1 MLAEAFPHQPPD
13 TITLMRSPQSFFGN
27 RHPQTR
33 KADAV
38 SGGSG
43 IQTVSVQAFTVL
55 EYPLEVDPAR

>member
-1 MLAEAFPHQPPD
+1 MLTEAFPYQPPNA
-13 TITLMRSPQSFFGN
+13 ITLMRSPQGFFGN

-43 IQTVSVQAFTVL
+43 IQTVGVQAFTVL
-55 EYPLEVDPAR
+55 EYPLEIDPAR